1 MLLRV
6 LAHIILIQ
14 GRRSAALFISL
25 IVRSLA
31 SQHKRLTAV
40 VRHTLLWHRTTQV
53 LHPFYE
59 LELSLEPTLAQA
71 LEKYFAKVCAD

>member
-6 LAHIILIQ
+6 LAHIIIIQ
-14 GRRSAALFISL
+14 GRRSAALFRQL
-25 IVRSLA
+25 FAPWRRSTSDA
-31 SQHKRLTAV
+31 RLWCAT
-40 VRHTLLWHRTTQV
+40 LWHRTTQV

-59 LELSLEPTLAQA
+59 LELSLEPTLAQS